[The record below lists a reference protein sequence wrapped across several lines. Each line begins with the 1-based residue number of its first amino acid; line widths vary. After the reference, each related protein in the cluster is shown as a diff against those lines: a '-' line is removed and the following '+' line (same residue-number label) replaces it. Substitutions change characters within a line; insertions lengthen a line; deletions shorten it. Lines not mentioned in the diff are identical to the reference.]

1 MMKSSSPKSGVAAVV
16 AVLAILIGGGA
27 QTAAAVESSQKLADA
42 SSVGRASP
50 TSAPIATGGRK
61 TGGRK
66 VLVIVDEN
74 HTQHQVQAGMPYLV
88 RLQKTFGVTTHHT
101 ATTHH
106 PSLLDN
112 YLLIAGGS
120 TFGVIAATPS
130 SHPVAGRSVFGA
142 ALARGKTARAY
153 NETMTRNCRLTDGGK
168 GKYAVR
174 HNPWAYFIDE
184 RTACRTY
191 DVPLTRLPTDISS
204 GHLPN
209 VGMITPNL
217 CNDAHDCSLGTADA
231 FLKAWVPRIMKG
243 PDYTSGKLTIVV
255 TFDEGVGSNQTVETV
270 VINPALHAKVVTA
283 PLTHAGLS
291 RWLYRVSGSTPQ
303 NGAAT
308 AADFGAAFG
317 L

>member
-27 QTAAAVESSQKLADA
+27 ETAAAVESSQKLAAA

-50 TSAPIATGGRK
+50 TSAPIA

-101 ATTHH
+101 AATHH

-153 NETMTRNCRLTDGGK
+153 NLSLIHISEPTRRTPIS
-168 GKYAVR
+168 YAV
-174 HNPWAYFIDE
+174 
-184 RTACRTY
+184 
-191 DVPLTRLPTDISS
+191 
-204 GHLPN
+204 
-209 VGMITPNL
+209 
-217 CNDAHDCSLGTADA
+217 
-231 FLKAWVPRIMKG
+231 
-243 PDYTSGKLTIVV
+243 
-255 TFDEGVGSNQTVETV
+255 
-270 VINPALHAKVVTA
+270 
-283 PLTHAGLS
+283 
-291 RWLYRVSGSTPQ
+291 
-303 NGAAT
+303 
-308 AADFGAAFG
+308 
-317 L
+317 

>member
-50 TSAPIATGGRK
+50 TSASIA

-74 HTQHQVQAGMPYLV
+74 HTQRQVRAGMPYLV

-101 ATTHH
+101 AATH
-106 PSLLDN
+106 PSLPN
-112 YLLIAGGS
+112 YLLIAGGR
-120 TFGVIAATPS
+120 TFGVTDDAAPS
-130 SHPVAGRSVFGA
+130 SHPIAGISVFGA
-142 ALARGKTARAY
+142 ALARGKTARTY
-153 NETMTRNCRLTDGGK
+153 NETMTRNCQLTSSGN
-168 GKYAVR
+168 YAVR
-174 HNPWAYFIDE
+174 HNPWAYFIGE

>member
-1 MMKSSSPKSGVAAVV
+1 MKSSSPKSGVAAVV

-50 TSAPIATGGRK
+50 TSAPIA

-120 TFGVIAATPS
+120 TFGVTGAATPS

-153 NETMTRNCRLTDGGK
+153 NE
-168 GKYAVR
+168 
-174 HNPWAYFIDE
+174 
-184 RTACRTY
+184 
-191 DVPLTRLPTDISS
+191 
-204 GHLPN
+204 
-209 VGMITPNL
+209 MITPNL

-231 FLKAWVPRIMKG
+231 FLKAWVPRTNSRRDDLARRYQYAQLFTMVLAVLVELHGEGNLTARRARSGDGARHGQRSAARRLPRRHQG
-243 PDYTSGKLTIVV
+243 PVREVRRL
-255 TFDEGVGSNQTVETV
+255 
-270 VINPALHAKVVTA
+270 
-283 PLTHAGLS
+283 
-291 RWLYRVSGSTPQ
+291 
-303 NGAAT
+303 
-308 AADFGAAFG
+308 
-317 L
+317 

>member
-1 MMKSSSPKSGVAAVV
+1 MMTTAPRRSGVAAAV
-16 AVLAILIGGGA
+16 AVLAILIGGCA
-27 QTAAAVESSQKLADA
+27 ARTTAAPSAAAVQSSDTPAEV
-42 SSVGRASP
+42 SPGGWASP
-50 TSAPIATGGRK
+50 TSAPGGTGR
-61 TGGRK
+61 RK

-74 HTQHQVQAGMPYLV
+74 HTQRQVRAGMPYLV
-88 RLQKTFGVTTHHT
+88 SLQKTFGGTTHHT
-101 ATTHH
+101 AATH
-106 PSLLDN
+106 PSLPN
-112 YLLIAGGS
+112 YLLIAGGR
-120 TFGVIAATPS
+120 TFGVTDDAAPR
-130 SHPVAGRSVFGA
+130 SHPIAGTSVFGA
-142 ALARGKTARAY
+142 ALARGRTARTY
-153 NETMTRNCRLTDGGK
+153 NETMTRNCQLVSSGN
-168 GKYAVR
+168 YAVK
-174 HNPWAYFIDE
+174 HNPWAYFVGE

-217 CNDAHDCSLGTADA
+217 CNDAHDCSLRTADA

-243 PDYTSGKLTIVV
+243 PDYTSGRLTIVV
-255 TFDEGVGSNQTVETV
+255 TFDEGVGSSQTVETV